1 MYTKKQGKS
10 YGLLVVAAIVVLS
23 VFNLNAASAKNP
35 KVLVFGLSAAFAHTS
50 IPAGMAAIQ
59 KLGRENKFD
68 CVLTFDADDFNDANL
83 KQFAAVIFVST
94 TGDFFKTDA
103 QKEALRKFI
112 QKGGGYVGIHA
123 ASDAE
128 KQWPW
133 YGELVGAYFKQH
145 PNGVPLATIDVVDKT
160 SIATK
165 FLPARWERKD
175 EWYAYTALPKNVNV
189 LLKLDE
195 SSLPAG
201 TYDGRFAGAKMG
213 GEHPLAWWHDYD
225 GGRAFYT
232 ALGHPEASFAEPFVL
247 QHILGGIEYA
257 IGRKK
262 MQ

>member
-1 MYTKKQGKS
+1 MYTKKQFKS
-10 YGLLVVAAIVVLS
+10 YGILAVVAIIVLS
-23 VFNLNAASAKNP
+23 VFNINAASAKNP

-59 KLGRENKFD
+59 KLGKENNFD

-103 QKEALRKFI
+103 QKDALKKFI

-133 YGELVGAYFKQH
+133 YGDLVGAYFRTH
-145 PNGVPLATIDVVDKT
+145 PNGTPKATIDVVDRT
-160 SIATK
+160 SAATK
-165 FLPARWERKD
+165 MLPARWERVD
-175 EWYAYTALPKNVNV
+175 EWYAFTAQPKSDVHV

-195 SSLPAG
+195 SSAADAYTRRP
-201 TYDGRFAGAKMG
+201 DAKMG
-213 GEHPLAWWHDYD
+213 DNHPLAWWHDFD

-232 ALGHPEASFAEPFVL
+232 ALGHPEASFQEPLVL
-247 QHILGGIEYA
+247 QHIEAGIEYA
-257 IGRKK
+257 MGRKK

>member
-1 MYTKKQGKS
+1 MSTKRYNKVLS
-10 YGLLVVAAIVVLS
+10 FVVIAAVAVLS
-23 VFNLNAASAKNP
+23 VINTNAASAKNP

-59 KLGRENKFD
+59 KLGKENNFD

-103 QKEALRKFI
+103 QKDALKKFI

-123 ASDAE
+123 ATDAM
-128 KQWPW
+128 KQWQW
-133 YGELVGAYFKQH
+133 YGDLSGGYFKQH
-145 PNGVPLATIDVVDKT
+145 PMGTPVETIDVVDKT
-160 SIATK
+160 SNATK

-175 EWYAYTALPKNVNV
+175 EWYAFTYQPKDVHV
-189 LLKLDE
+189 LLNLDE
-195 SSLPAG
+195 SSAPAG
-201 TYDGRFAGAKMG
+201 TYDGRSAGASMG
-213 GEHPLAWWHDYD
+213 KDHPLAWWHDFD

-232 ALGHPEASFAEPFVL
+232 ALGHTEASYVEPLFL
-247 QHILGGIEYA
+247 QHLEAGIEYA
-257 IGRKK
+257 MGRKK

>member
-23 VFNLNAASAKNP
+23 VFNFNAALAKDP
-35 KVLVFGLSAAFAHTS
+35 KVLVFGLPAAFVHTS
-50 IPAGMAAIQ
+50 IPAGVAAVQ
-59 KLGRENKFD
+59 KLGKANKFD
-68 CVLTFDADDFNDANL
+68 VVVTFDIDDFNDANL
-83 KQFAAVIFVST
+83 KQYAAVVFVST

-103 QKEALRKFI
+103 QKDALKKFI
-112 QKGGGYVGIHA
+112 QHGGGYVGIHA

-128 KQWPW
+128 KQWQW
-133 YGELVGAYFKQH
+133 YGDLVGAYFKQH
-145 PNGVPLATIDVVDKT
+145 PMGVPLATIDVVDKT

-165 FLPARWERKD
+165 MLPARWERKD
-175 EWYAYTALPKNVNV
+175 EWYAYTYAPKDVNV

-195 SSLPAG
+195 ASTPAG
-201 TYDGRFAGAKMG
+201 TYDGRNAGAKMG
-213 GEHPLAWWHDYD
+213 DHPLAWWHDFD
-225 GGRAFYT
+225 GGRSFYT
-232 ALGHPEASFAEPFVL
+232 ALGHDPAAFDEPFLL